1 MVYDVNV
8 QPASGFAYASG
19 DQTQILAAA
28 TAPAI
33 NYIHGW
39 NMSVTGSAT
48 AMLFEYGTGSRAL
61 DILEGRGGKT
71 QEFGNMRSSQNLVH
85 PFGVGSGSSV
95 YLTVDG
101 LAQASAVV
109 FYSTRD

>member
-1 MVYDVNV
+1 MNDINL
-8 QPASGFAYASG
+8 QPAQGFAYASG
-19 DQTQILAAA
+19 DQTQIIAAA

-39 NMSVTGSAT
+39 NLSCAGSAT
-48 AMLFEYGTGSRAL
+48 AMLFEYGTGSRPL
-61 DILEGRGGKT
+61 DILEGRGGV
-71 QEFGNMRSSQNLVH
+71 GNNHSNHDLRF
-85 PFGVGSGSSV
+85 PFGVGSGSSI

-101 LAQASAVV
+101 VSEASATV